1 MGYGEVWGSCLG
13 RAGQTDEREVRSR
26 NGMLFRCTVVLFN
39 AEAGPIP
46 YPGEHFSLVLYCE
59 LLEHLHPRPR
69 RYAHFDQTQ
78 HRLPARGGS
87 PMGGQTSRLVHPILL
102 APGDSL
108 SDHRHGREY
117 TPAEVMQ
124 LLSDAGFTVEKIETG
139 PYGPTEEHP
148 SAQRV
153 AELLG
158 KDDDLA
164 GLRGDCT
171 YAVARKSGPVENRF
185 PSWLYQRTS

>member
-148 SAQRV
+148 Q
-153 AELLG
+153 
-158 KDDDLA
+158 
-164 GLRGDCT
+164 CP
-171 YAVARKSGPVENRF
+171 ARRRATREGR
-185 PSWLYQRTS
+185 